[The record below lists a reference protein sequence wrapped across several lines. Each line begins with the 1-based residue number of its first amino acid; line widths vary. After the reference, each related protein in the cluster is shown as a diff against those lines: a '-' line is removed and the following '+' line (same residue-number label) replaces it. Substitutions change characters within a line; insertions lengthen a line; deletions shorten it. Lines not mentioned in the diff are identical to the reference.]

1 MSLELNNKIK
11 INTYKNA
18 TFQVISILVG
28 FYIYP
33 LLVGYMDDIVLGV
46 WFTLL
51 SIASWFMILD
61 LGISHGLRNRLTE
74 LIVRNKIKLSKAYL
88 SSTYYY
94 FSLFL
99 LVILL
104 VSSIGIYFSN
114 LYYIF
119 NVTEDIVP
127 DLNLA
132 VIIILITI
140 ITNLFF
146 TINYSLSNALQNASF
161 VNFRNMLFNLSMI
174 IMLLIMIFI
183 MEGSLLGLSIL
194 FLLSNTF
201 INIFSTLFLYKR
213 NLHFIPSIKL
223 ISFKLFKSNLKLGL
237 SFFLINIS
245 AIIMFSTDTLLISH
259 LLGPEHVIY
268 YALTLKVF
276 IAFTMVQGFYIG
288 PLWSAYSAKYLE
300 KDFDWIQKTIKK
312 SLLITL
318 FLYLCILITIS
329 VFNHILNIWIGNS
342 DYYNFDLIV
351 AIAIYVSVR
360 LWSSNFSTLLNG
372 LSLTHLQLK
381 TSIAATLLNIPLS
394 IYLVKYTSLGI
405 AGIAYGSAISLS
417 IFAVIAPFYTYK
429 ILKRE
434 SYK

>member
-1 MSLELNNKIK
+1 
-11 INTYKNA
+11 
-18 TFQVISILVG
+18 
-28 FYIYP
+28 
-33 LLVGYMDDIVLGV
+33 
-46 WFTLL
+46 
-51 SIASWFMILD
+51 
-61 LGISHGLRNRLTE
+61 
-74 LIVRNKIKLSKAYL
+74 
-88 SSTYYY
+88 
-94 FSLFL
+94 
-99 LVILL
+99 
-104 VSSIGIYFSN
+104 
-114 LYYIF
+114 
-119 NVTEDIVP
+119 
-127 DLNLA
+127 
-132 VIIILITI
+132 
-140 ITNLFF
+140 
-146 TINYSLSNALQNASF
+146 
-161 VNFRNMLFNLSMI
+161 
-174 IMLLIMIFI
+174 
-183 MEGSLLGLSIL
+183 
-194 FLLSNTF
+194 
-201 INIFSTLFLYKR
+201 
-213 NLHFIPSIKL
+213 
-223 ISFKLFKSNLKLGL
+223 
-237 SFFLINIS
+237 
-245 AIIMFSTDTLLISH
+245 
-259 LLGPEHVIY
+259 
-268 YALTLKVF
+268 
-276 IAFTMVQGFYIG
+276 MVQGFYIG